1 MHSVSIAQPAE
12 SSEANLRLVYVWLIA
27 FVAAF
32 GGFLFGYDWVVIGGA
47 KPFYEAY
54 FHLHSPQAIAWANSS
69 ALVGCFL
76 GSLVAG
82 RISDRYGRKGALAIA
97 ALVFTVSSL
106 LTGWSYSFTA
116 FIIWRILG
124 GVAIG
129 LASNISPTYIAEI
142 SPAGWRGRL
151 VSLNQ
156 LALVIGILIAQ
167 IANWRIAQPVPAH
180 ATEAMIAASWN
191 AQFGWRWMFSA
202 VAIPALIL
210 LICIPLIPESP
221 RWLMTRGRDGD
232 AKAVLSRVGGPS
244 YGEAEVGAIR
254 ASLRASPED
263 GWRGLLS
270 PEIRGLLLIGVL
282 LAILQQFSGI
292 NIIFNYAEEV
302 YRNAG
307 YGVSDILF
315 NIVITGTINLIFT
328 LVAMGLIDR
337 VGRRGLM
344 IFGCFGIGLS
354 HAAASYA
361 YHLGAAG
368 IGILALT
375 LSAIGCYAMSLAPV
389 TWVLIAEI
397 FPNRVRASAI
407 SVSVAAL
414 WVASFILT
422 YTFPFLNEALGTS
435 GTFLIYG
442 CICLV
447 GGLFVI
453 FNVPE
458 TKGRSLEQMGV
469 QLSPMTAPQF
479 PRAPELPARSDL
491 L

>member
-1 MHSVSIAQPAE
+1 MQSVSIAPSAE
-12 SSEANLRLVYVWLIA
+12 PSEADIRLAYVWLIA

-76 GSLVAG
+76 GSLIAG
-82 RISDRYGRKGALAIA
+82 SLSDRYGRKAALAVA
-97 ALVFTVSSL
+97 ALGFAVSSIF
-106 LTGWSYSFTA
+106 TGWSFSFPA
-116 FIIWRILG
+116 FIAWRILG

-142 SPAGWRGRL
+142 SPAQWRGRL

-167 IANWRIAQPVPAH
+167 LANWRIAQPVPSG

-191 AQFGWRWMFSA
+191 GQLGWRWMFSA
-202 VAIPALIL
+202 VAIPALVL
-210 LICIPLIPESP
+210 LVCTPLIPESP
-221 RWLMTRGRDGD
+221 RWLMTRDRAGD
-232 AKAVLSRVGGPS
+232 AKAVLARIGGAR
-244 YGEAEVGAIR
+244 YGEKGIATIR
-254 ASLRASPED
+254 ESLKNSPDD
-263 GWRGLLS
+263 GWRALFS
-270 PEIRGLLLIGVL
+270 PAIRGLLLIGIVL
-282 LAILQQFSGI
+282 AVLQQFSGI
-292 NIIFNYAEEV
+292 NILFNYAEEV
-302 YRNAG
+302 YRGAG

-315 NIVITGTINLIFT
+315 NIVITGAINLIFT
-328 LVAMGLIDR
+328 LVAMGLVDR
-337 VGRRGLM
+337 VGRRALM

-354 HAAASYA
+354 HLAASYA
-361 YHLGAAG
+361 YHVGAQG

-389 TWVLIAEI
+389 TWVLISEI
-397 FPNRVRASAI
+397 FPNRVRASAV

-422 YTFPFLNEALGTS
+422 YTFPFLNSALGTS
-435 GTFLIYG
+435 GTFLLYG
-442 CICLV
+442 GICLV
-447 GGLFVI
+447 GGRFVI
-453 FNVPE
+453 AKVPE
-458 TKGRSLEQMGV
+458 TKGRSLEQMAV
-469 QLSPMTAPQF
+469 KASTSKIRQALEPLSQGEP
-479 PRAPELPARSDL
+479 
-491 L
+491 